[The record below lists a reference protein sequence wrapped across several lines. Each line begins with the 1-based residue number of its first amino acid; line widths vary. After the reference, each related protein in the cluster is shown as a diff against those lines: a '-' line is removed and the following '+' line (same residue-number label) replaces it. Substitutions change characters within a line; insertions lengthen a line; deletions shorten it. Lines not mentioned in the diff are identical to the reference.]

1 MADEDVP
8 VEEYPAEI
16 EEYLTEFD
24 SSVDSMHNMVKTL
37 VSVSKN
43 ELVQKLD
50 PLEQAKLDLMSAYA
64 LNSLY
69 WTYLVT
75 QGVNPKEHGVKQE
88 LERIRTYMNKVREM
102 ADRKTAARLDKAAA
116 SRFMRSAL
124 WEPGQE
130 KAGSTPG
137 SSQARECKKPSRK

>member
-1 MADEDVP
+1 MAHEEGPGEDVP
-8 VEEYPAEI
+8 TEI

-24 SSVDSMHNMVKTL
+24 SSVDAVNAMVKTL
-37 VSVSKN
+37 VSVSRN
-43 ELVQKLD
+43 ELLGKLD

-88 LERIRTYMNKVREM
+88 LERIRTYMNKVREIT
-102 ADRKTAARLDKAAA
+102 DRKKAARLDKEAAA
-116 SRFMRSAL
+116 RFLRSAL
-124 WEPGQE
+124 WEADEE
-130 KAGSTPG
+130 KVQPESK
-137 SSQARECKKPSRK
+137 RKKCS